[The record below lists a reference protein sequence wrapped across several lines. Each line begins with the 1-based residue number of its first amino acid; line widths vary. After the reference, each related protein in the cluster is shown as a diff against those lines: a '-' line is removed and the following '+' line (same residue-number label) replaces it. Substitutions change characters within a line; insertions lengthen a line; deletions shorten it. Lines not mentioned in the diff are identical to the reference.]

1 MTARSG
7 SSRREE
13 RWRRRDRI
21 PSEFRLVY
29 VAPNERWMRA
39 AALAVASP
47 LLVAVP
53 AAALRP
59 ASVLLA
65 AEWQVLL
72 GGVLYGLLAA
82 AVLLLTWRYPFRM
95 YHSAARRQ
103 FRAVLTGPLLLNSR
117 QLSLP
122 EGSVSRVRSVSN
134 MMPWMD
140 SLYKS
145 QQGKL
150 VLLDTG
156 FQSAEMFNRLLGH
169 HVDEDGDS
177 GVRAAIARWCCRSVL
192 GRLSLPQV
200 PSEGVAVRWFRSK
213 PSIAED
219 MASADLVIGHA
230 GAGTCLEA
238 LRAGRALVVV
248 TNTTLMDNHQAELAG
263 RLAADGHLLHCV
275 CETLRD
281 TLAGWICLS
290 CGRCRRPTRHR
301 SPSTSNG
308 DWG

>member
-72 GGVLYGLLAA
+72 GGGLYGLLAA
-82 AVLLLTWRYPFRM
+82 A
-95 YHSAARRQ
+95 
-103 FRAVLTGPLLLNSR
+103 
-117 QLSLP
+117 LSLP

-177 GVRAAIARWCCRSVL
+177 G
-192 GRLSLPQV
+192 G
-200 PSEGVAVRWFRSK
+200 
-213 PSIAED
+213 
-219 MASADLVIGHA
+219 SA
-230 GAGTCLEA
+230 
-238 LRAGRALVVV
+238 
-248 TNTTLMDNHQAELAG
+248 
-263 RLAADGHLLHCV
+263 
-275 CETLRD
+275 
-281 TLAGWICLS
+281 
-290 CGRCRRPTRHR
+290 
-301 SPSTSNG
+301 
-308 DWG
+308 

>member
-1 MTARSG
+1 MSKLFLNTTISHLCSSILSSFKPLGPFSHAAASLHVHSCPVLHHRLSANIFPAPRIQSLAPPSVTRSLQTARSG

-72 GGVLYGLLAA
+72 GGGLYGLLAA

-177 GVRAAIARWCCRSVL
+177 G
-192 GRLSLPQV
+192 G
-200 PSEGVAVRWFRSK
+200 
-213 PSIAED
+213 
-219 MASADLVIGHA
+219 SA
-230 GAGTCLEA
+230 
-238 LRAGRALVVV
+238 
-248 TNTTLMDNHQAELAG
+248 
-263 RLAADGHLLHCV
+263 
-275 CETLRD
+275 
-281 TLAGWICLS
+281 
-290 CGRCRRPTRHR
+290 
-301 SPSTSNG
+301 
-308 DWG
+308 